1 MKPVNRMPWM
11 ASIRSPMS
19 RGFRMTDT
27 SQSSAAGDACSESVA
42 IQVQKSSQKKKV
54 RSSSSM
60 SDSMLKKPNATGPW
74 DRDSNDSGI
83 SDLLSKSAIAYF
95 NGVCYGKKP
104 LGKMKPVSP
113 SGRKMDLT
121 VFKHMDRDQF
131 MAYIRFLLWNY
142 RVIDDRTRV
151 RCNFAPPD
159 PHPDDLFCK
168 WLFFQD
174 IEQE

>member
-1 MKPVNRMPWM
+1 
-11 ASIRSPMS
+11 
-19 RGFRMTDT
+19 
-27 SQSSAAGDACSESVA
+27 
-42 IQVQKSSQKKKV
+42 
-54 RSSSSM
+54 
-60 SDSMLKKPNATGPW
+60 
-74 DRDSNDSGI
+74 
-83 SDLLSKSAIAYF
+83 
-95 NGVCYGKKP
+95 
-104 LGKMKPVSP
+104 
-113 SGRKMDLT
+113 MDLT